1 MRQNVCKMNCAI
13 VLYTKL
19 PKKRFLLHFNRPKLT
34 IYICHFVMEH
44 PVDLPTFS
52 PPQIA
57 QPAQNLGREYF
68 AQDGITPIY
77 KIIKRNPYGR

>member
-1 MRQNVCKMNCAI
+1 
-13 VLYTKL
+13 
-19 PKKRFLLHFNRPKLT
+19 
-34 IYICHFVMEH
+34 MEN

-52 PPQIA
+52 PPLIA